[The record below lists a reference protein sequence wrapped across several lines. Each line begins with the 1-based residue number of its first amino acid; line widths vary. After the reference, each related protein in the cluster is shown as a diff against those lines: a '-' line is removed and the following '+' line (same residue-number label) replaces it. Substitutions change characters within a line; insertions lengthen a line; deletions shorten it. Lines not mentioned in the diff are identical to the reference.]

1 MNIFTSSNMK
11 AKTYHSLSVL
21 ILLSLFSLSLFGET
35 NNDKLSFP
43 KKISE
48 KDKIEI
54 IKQLKAEGDS
64 LYNLDQYPRAISK
77 YKKAEKI
84 IISSDL
90 AKRSND
96 IFYDLGY
103 TYFMVDSMSLSVKY
117 FSEYLEL
124 APAIQLSRKGKI
136 YNKISQAHNKL
147 GDPEQAFEYQIQNLR
162 IREELKD
169 TVQLGNCIYQLG
181 SIQFHLGN
189 YNDAL
194 KYYKEAHEINLIL
207 NDSFTLFS
215 CLAAIGGTYN
225 RLGNWEKATEYNN
238 KAFAITLAINY
249 KTGIA
254 YVYHNLAADYYL
266 KEEYE
271 KSLGYALISVETKK
285 EINYK
290 WGLSESYK
298 MAGLNYMKLNRL
310 DEASVALEKSL
321 SIAEELESKPQKVE
335 ALDALSQLASAK
347 GDYKSKSYYL
357 EQILNTKKQFINESV
372 QRKIEN
378 SKNNYEIYKRDRK
391 INSLERSSEIQQ
403 FKTRMYSLILAITVP
418 FILLLIYAQYRL
430 KKANLLL
437 EENNALIEVQNR
449 ELEESNKALE
459 DSNTELEQFAYVA
472 SHDMREPIRTIR
484 SFNNLL
490 LKKYERVLG
499 DRGSEFVYFVDDAS
513 KRLDIMLTDLL
524 NYSRVNT
531 KDKNRSNIELIDA
544 VKAAARN
551 LANKMDGEDVSLNIA
566 PLPQVTANPVQMER
580 LFQNLIENGI
590 KYNQQDKKV
599 IDVDCRKKGN
609 EYIISIKDNGIGIE
623 SAYQDKIFEIFRRL
637 HGTAEYEGSGIGL
650 ATCKKIVE
658 KHQGKIWVDSCP
670 GEGTTMYFS
679 LPLGEA
685 NTLKKEILSP
695 LSIAS

>member
-1 MNIFTSSNMK
+1 MK
-11 AKTYHSLSVL
+11 AKTYRSLSVC
-21 ILLSLFSLSLFGET
+21 ILLSLLSVSLFGKS
-35 NNDKLSFP
+35 NNDNLSFP

-48 KDKIEI
+48 KDKTEL
-54 IKQLKAEGDS
+54 IKQLKSEGDS
-64 LYNLDQYPRAISK
+64 LYNIDQYPKAISQ

-84 IISSDL
+84 IITNDL
-90 AKRSND
+90 AKKSNA

-103 TYFMVDSMSLSVKY
+103 TYFMVDSMSLAVKY

-124 APAIQLSRKGKI
+124 APALPLTKKGKI

-169 TVQLGNCIYQLG
+169 TVQLGNSIYQLG
-181 SIQFHLGN
+181 SIQFLLGN

-225 RLGNWEKATEYNN
+225 RLGDWEKATEYNN
-238 KAFAITLAINY
+238 KALGITLAINY

-266 KEEYE
+266 KKEYK
-271 KSLGYALISVETKK
+271 KSLGYALIAIETKSQ
-285 EINYK
+285 INDK

-298 MAGLNYMKLNRL
+298 VAGMNYMDLNQL
-310 DEASVALEKSL
+310 DKASIALKKAL
-321 SIAEELESKPQKVE
+321 SIAEGLESKPQKVE
-335 ALDALSQLASAK
+335 ALDALAQLAEKK
-347 GDYKSKSYYL
+347 GDYKNKSYYL
-357 EQILNTKKQFINESV
+357 EQILNTKKQFINESI
-372 QRKIEN
+372 QRKIEY
-378 SKNNYEIYKRDRK
+378 SKNNYEIYKRDQK
-391 INSLERSSEIQQ
+391 INSLKKNSEIQQ
-403 FKTRMYSLILAITVP
+403 LKSRMYSLILIIAIP
-418 FILLLIYAQYRL
+418 FILLLMYAQYRL
-430 KKANLLL
+430 KKGNALL
-437 EENNALIEVQNR
+437 EENNVFIEVQNE
-449 ELEESNKALE
+449 ELEQSNKALE
-459 DSNTELEQFAYVA
+459 DSNTALEQFAYVA

-484 SFNNLL
+484 SFNSLL
-490 LKKYERVLG
+490 LKRYEGALG
-499 DRGSEFVYFVDDAS
+499 ERGSEFVYFIDDAS

-531 KDKNRSNIELIDA
+531 KDKNRTEIDLMDA

-551 LANKMDGEDVSLNIA
+551 LASKMHNEDISLNIA
-566 PLPQVTANPVQMER
+566 PLPLVMANSVQMER

-599 IDVDCRKKGN
+599 IDIDYRKKGD

-623 SAYQDKIFEIFRRL
+623 SVYQDKIFEIFRRL

-658 KHQGKIWVDSCP
+658 KHQGKIWVDSSP
-670 GEGTTMYFS
+670 EEGTTMYFS
-679 LPLGEA
+679 LPILA
-685 NTLKKEILSP
+685 VTTRKKEILSP

>member
-1 MNIFTSSNMK
+1 MK
-11 AKTYHSLSVL
+11 AKTYRSLSVYL
-21 ILLSLFSLSLFGET
+21 ILSLLNFPLFGES
-35 NNDKLSFP
+35 NNDKLSFHE
-43 KKISE
+43 KASE
-48 KDKIEI
+48 KDKTELIN
-54 IKQLKAEGDS
+54 QLKAEGDS
-64 LYNLDQYPRAISK
+64 LYNLDEYPKAISQ

-84 IISSDL
+84 IIKDNL
-90 AKRSND
+90 AKKSND

-124 APAIQLSRKGKI
+124 VPALQLNKKGKI

-162 IREELKD
+162 IREELQD
-169 TVQLGNCIYQLG
+169 TIQLGNSIYQLG
-181 SIQFHLGN
+181 SIQFLLGN

-194 KYYKEAHEINLIL
+194 KYYKEAHKINLIL

-225 RLGNWEKATEYNN
+225 RLGNWEKATEYNS
-238 KAFAITLAINY
+238 KALEITLAINY
-249 KTGIA
+249 ATGIA
-254 YVYHNLAADYYL
+254 YAYHNLAADYHL
-266 KEEYE
+266 KEEYK
-271 KSLGYALISVETKK
+271 KSLGYVLIAIETK
-285 EINYK
+285 EQINDK

-298 MAGLNYMKLNRL
+298 VAGKNYMSLGQL
-310 DEASVALEKSL
+310 DEASIALEKAL

-335 ALDALSQLASAK
+335 ALEALAQLAEKK
-347 GDYKSKSYYL
+347 GDYRNKSYYL
-357 EQILNTKKQFINESV
+357 ELILNTKKQFINESV
-372 QRKIEN
+372 QRKIED
-378 SKNNYEIYKRDRK
+378 SKNNYEIYKRDQK
-391 INSLERSSEIQQ
+391 INSLQKNSEIQQ
-403 FKTRMYSLILAITVP
+403 LKSRTYSLILAITIP
-418 FILLLIYAQYRL
+418 FVLLLVYAQYRL
-430 KKANLLL
+430 RKANSLL
-437 EENNALIEVQNR
+437 EENNALIESQNE
-449 ELEESNKALE
+449 ELEQSNKALE

-484 SFNNLL
+484 SFNSLL
-490 LKKYERVLG
+490 LKRYKDALG
-499 DRGSEFVYFVDDAS
+499 ERGSEFVYFIDDAS
-513 KRLDIMLTDLL
+513 KRLDVMLTDLL

-531 KDKNRSNIELIDA
+531 KDKNRTDINLMDA

-551 LANKMDGEDVSLNIA
+551 LANKMHHEDVSLNIA
-566 PLPQVTANPVQMER
+566 PMPQVTANPVQMER

-590 KYNQQDKKV
+590 KYNQQNKKV
-599 IDVDCRKKGN
+599 IDVDCRKKGD
-609 EYIISIKDNGIGIE
+609 EYIVSIKDNGIGID

-658 KHQGKIWVDSCP
+658 KHQGKIWVDSYP

-679 LPLGEA
+679 LPLLA
-685 NTLKKEILSP
+685 TNTRKKEIHPP